1 MTKKIGVGKAHSKI
15 IWMGEHSVVYG
26 YPAIAIPLQGIE
38 VECRIYPADKKIHFD
53 YYNTLSTA
61 VYAALEYLNHT
72 DVSITYDIRSEIPQ
86 KRGMG
91 SSAAISIAAI
101 RAVFDYFEQSI
112 DMDTLE
118 ILVNKAEIIAHSN
131 PSGLDAKT

>member
-38 VECRIYPADKKIHFD
+38 VECRIYPADEKIHFD
-53 YYNTLSTA
+53 YYDTLSTA

-86 KRGMG
+86 KRAWVHQRRFQSQQFVPCLII
-91 SSAAISIAAI
+91 SSKAL
-101 RAVFDYFEQSI
+101 
-112 DMDTLE
+112 TW
-118 ILVNKAEIIAHSN
+118 ILLKFW
-131 PSGLDAKT
+131 